1 MNLKTF
7 NTLLSFI
14 FAPSFIILLQF
25 FTFEELTLSYALL
38 MFAYL
43 LFSIIIKAD
52 LKTISTPLIYFVF
65 IVLAY
70 YFVSMESVKAIPALI
85 SGFFFFF
92 FLESF
97 LSKRHTM
104 LTFSQKFYK
113 KTMSEAEKEFIAKS
127 DGYWAMLTFLN
138 VSIQIALIFDDN
150 NTLWAFYSSV
160 GWCLFLGFGLVL
172 QILYGKILLKKE
184 EKNS

>member
-1 MNLKTF
+1 MSLKTF
-7 NTLLSFI
+7 NTLLSFV

-25 FTFEELTLSYALL
+25 FTFQELTLGYALL
-38 MFAYL
+38 MFSYL
-43 LFSIIIKAD
+43 IFSIVIKAD

-97 LSKRHTM
+97 LSKRHTI
-104 LTFSQKFYK
+104 LEFSQKFYK
-113 KTMSEAEKEFIAKS
+113 KEMSEEEKEFIAKS
-127 DGYWAMLTFLN
+127 DGYWALMTFLN
-138 VSIQIALIFDDN
+138 VAIQVALIFDDN
-150 NTLWAFYSSV
+150 NTLWAFYSSI
-160 GWCLFLGFGLVL
+160 GWYLFLGTGLIL
-172 QILYGKILLKKE
+172 QILYGKILLKKAE
-184 EKNS
+184 ENS